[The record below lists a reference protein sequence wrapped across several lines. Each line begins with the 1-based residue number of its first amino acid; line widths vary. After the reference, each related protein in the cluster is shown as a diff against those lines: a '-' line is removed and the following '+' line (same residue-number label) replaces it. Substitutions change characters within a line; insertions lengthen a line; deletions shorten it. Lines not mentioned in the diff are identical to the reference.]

1 MSEPETVRQ
10 AAEHIVS
17 LHISDWGWGPLDGIE
32 GLTEHE
38 LAVVACMAGIRFG
51 RTIQAEIDQL
61 NVACP
66 SLSSPSTI
74 GRRLSGGE
82 G

>member
-17 LHISDWGWGPLDGIE
+17 LHISDWGWGPVEDIE
-32 GLTEHE
+32 GLAEHK

-51 RTIQAEIDQL
+51 RTMQAIL
-61 NVACP
+61 GA
-66 SLSSPSTI
+66 SS
-74 GRRLSGGE
+74 
-82 G
+82 